1 MKKAFLTVTALL
13 LFIFGMPAKAQ
24 EKHARS
30 LNYYPDGRDIVCVNG
45 QNRYTRALYGGNT
58 LFRLETSDR
67 PLFATYNN
75 EKSKNIRFYL
85 TYHGLTLRLDS
96 TDYCEARYNG
106 GWRGYKVR
114 DKRWGTAELQVNSL
128 ARLDNEGA
136 VWQFK
141 ASGFEGDVRL
151 SVKICQ
157 TAVLKMNRGGDLG
170 LVPRSNFDPSQ
181 DGKGLKT
188 LEWDAAG
195 ETYLVFSD
203 NEMLE
208 HPDTEK
214 GREIYTLTDEGRKA
228 IVGRVEFTT
237 PDPYINTLGA
247 NICAA
252 ADGTW
257 DGQTWQH
264 GAIGWRVPLAGW
276 RGGYSGDALGW
287 PERQKSHFDAYTKS
301 IVTNVPQTYPLPSQ
315 DLKFLLAR
323 AEKKWG
329 TGMYSNGYLCRLPGR
344 NDVMN
349 HYDMN
354 LNFFDELFWHF
365 RYDADTT
372 YLRKMWPYIKLHL
385 EWEKRN
391 WDADGDHLY
400 DAYCCIWAS
409 DALYYNGGDV
419 THSSAYNYK
428 GNRFAARIAELLGED
443 PTPWQQEADG
453 ILEAMNERLWLK
465 DEGHWAEFEDLMGK
479 RRLHKSAA
487 VWSIYTPIDCD
498 ACTSEQAWMATEY
511 VDREIPHIPIRIKDS
526 DKDGIYQTVAT
537 TNWLPYDW
545 STNNVAHE
553 EVMNTALAYFQ
564 AGRSEQG
571 FNLLMADIL
580 DGMFLGQ
587 SPGNFG
593 QISYYD
599 KARSEAYRD
608 FADNVGISSRTLIN
622 GLFGI
627 LPDALFGKCYIKPAF
642 PEEWDSCSVRTPF
655 LSYKFHRTATQD
667 IYEIEQ
673 NFAQP
678 LKMIVKTSIGRGVF
692 VETEGISDK
701 KQIIVVD
708 RTNLPKGKRNTIVN
722 SSKTIAESQ
731 SYLTLM
737 GLDEPTQS
745 AKYKTVDISKYF
757 NANVDDIFK
766 NEYLSPRPPYTS
778 LEMPLHGIGQ
788 WCHPERMVTIED
800 DGFRAKISKKLFD
813 TGMGFSFI
821 SPTTGHNIVYTSLW
835 DNYPDSIDIPLK
847 GKANAAWLLMAGS
860 TNEMQSRIDNGLVI
874 AYYAD
879 GSQDTLRLE
888 NPTNWCPIEQ
898 DYYLD
903 GLAFTAAAQRPYRV
917 HLGSGT
923 VSRHL
928 APIVGICNWE
938 GKPRKDFDSAEPQII
953 ENGAAQ
959 MLKMPLNPKKS
970 LRRLQLRTLSNDVV
984 IGIMGITLESAP
996 K

>member
-1 MKKAFLTVTALL
+1 MRSWIILALL
-13 LFIFGMPAKAQ
+13 ISMPTMAQ
-24 EKHARS
+24 EKPARS
-30 LNYYPDGRDIVCVNG
+30 LNYFPEGRDIVCVNG
-45 QNRYTRALYGGNT
+45 QNRYTRALYGGHT

-67 PLFATYNN
+67 PLFATYNDK
-75 EKSKNIRFYL
+75 KSKNIRFYL
-85 TYHGLTLRLDS
+85 TYRGLTLRLDS
-96 TDYCEARYNG
+96 TDYCEARYQG

-114 DKRWGTAELQVNSL
+114 DKRWGDAELLVNSL

-141 ASGFEGDVRL
+141 AYGFDEEVRL
-151 SVKICQ
+151 SVKMCQ

-170 LVPRSNFDPSQ
+170 LVPRSNYEPSKDEKELQ
-181 DGKGLKT
+181 K
-188 LEWDAAG
+188 LEWSAKG
-195 ETYLVFSD
+195 ETYLVLAD
-203 NEMLE
+203 NEVLE
-208 HPDTEK
+208 NPSTDK
-214 GREIYTLTDEGRKA
+214 GREIYNKTDEGRKA
-228 IVGRVEFTT
+228 IVERVEFTT

-252 ADGTW
+252 ADGIW

-287 PERQKSHFDAYTKS
+287 PERQKSHFDAYIKS
-301 IVTNVPQTYPLPSQ
+301 IVTDVPQIYQQPTQ
-315 DLKFLLAR
+315 DPEKNLAR

-329 TGMYSNGYLCRLPGR
+329 TSMYSNGYLCRLPGR
-344 NDVMN
+344 NDVMH

-354 LNFFDELFWHF
+354 LNFFDEMFWHF

-409 DALYYNGGDV
+409 DGLYYNGGNV
-419 THSSAYNYK
+419 THSSAYNYR
-428 GNRFAARIAELLGED
+428 GNRFAARIAQLLGED
-443 PTPWQQEADG
+443 PKPWQQEADA
-453 ILEAMNERLWLK
+453 ILKAMNERLWLK
-465 DEGHWAEFEDLMGK
+465 DEGHWAEFEDLMGEK
-479 RRLHKSAA
+479 RVHKSAA

-498 ACTSEQAWMATEY
+498 ACTSEQAWLATGY
-511 VDREIPHIPIRIKDS
+511 VDREIPHIPVRIKNS
-526 DKDGIYQTVAT
+526 DMNGKYQTIAT
-537 TNWLPYDW
+537 SNWQPYDW
-545 STNNVAHE
+545 SINNVAHE
-553 EVMNTALAYFQ
+553 EVMNTALAFFQ

-571 FNLLMADIL
+571 FNLLKADVL

-627 LPDALFGKCYIKPAF
+627 LPDALFGKCHIKPAF
-642 PEEWDSCSVRTPF
+642 PEDWDSCSVRTPF
-655 LSYKFHRTATQD
+655 LSYQFRRTAKQD

-673 NFAQP
+673 HFSQP
-678 LKMIVKTSIGRGVF
+678 LQIVVNTNVGGGAFI
-692 VETEGISDK
+692 ETAGNCN
-701 KQIIVVD
+701 QRQTIVVD
-708 RTNLPKGKRNTIVN
+708 RTSLPKASINQKVNLTKAIVD
-722 SSKTIAESQ
+722 SSQ
-731 SYLTLM
+731 YLTQM
-737 GLDEPTQS
+737 GLDEPTPS
-745 AKYKTVDISKYF
+745 AKYKPIDISKHF

-766 NEYLSPRPPYTS
+766 NDYLSPRPPYTT

-800 DGFRAKISKKLFD
+800 DGFRAKIKQGLFD
-813 TGMGFSFI
+813 TSLGFSFLT
-821 SPTTGHNIVYTSLW
+821 PKTGYNVVYTSLW
-835 DNYPDSIDIPLK
+835 DNYPNSINIPIK
-847 GKANAAWLLMAGS
+847 GKARAAWLLMAGS
-860 TNEMQSRIDNGLVI
+860 TNEMQSRIDNAIVVVT
-874 AYYAD
+874 YAD
-879 GSQDTLRLE
+879 ETSDTLRLE

-903 GLAFTAAAQRPYRV
+903 GLAFTAAPKRPFRV

-928 APIVGICNWE
+928 APIVGICHWDGN
-938 GKPRKDFDSAEPQII
+938 PRQDFDSAESQII
-953 ENGAAQ
+953 PDGAAQ
-959 MLKMPLNPKKS
+959 ILKMPLNANKT
-970 LRRLQLRTLSNDVV
+970 LRELQLRTLSNDVV
-984 IGIMGITLESAP
+984 IGLMGLTLE